1 MRKDV
6 KQEAKRWLQQAQEE
20 FKDARILK
28 NNRRYY
34 LALFLCQQSAEKAI
48 KTFLPYKGHPP
59 YLTRSVSKLL
69 ESATYFDNNFKQYKN
84 CKRLDDYY
92 IPARCP
98 NALPGDIP
106 SKYFDHEEEV
116 KRL

>member
-1 MRKDV
+1 
-6 KQEAKRWLQQAQEE
+6 
-20 FKDARILK
+20 
-28 NNRRYY
+28 
-34 LALFLCQQSAEKAI
+34 
-48 KTFLPYKGHPP
+48 
-59 YLTRSVSKLL
+59 LL

-106 SKYFDHEEEV
+106 SKYFDDEEEV
-116 KRL
+116 KQALRTARKIIDLTRKKLSA